1 MHLIPNWFRRK
12 LFSNRCFLK
21 LRKIHVK
28 TSLLELL
35 FNNVTGLKAWNFI
48 KKRLR
53 YRRISLWIFSN
64 FSKNF
69 IYRAPPD
76 DCSCWFLRSNQCF
89 IHWSHLVRF
98 FLHFCSFVIDNRSC
112 GSLLRKCL
120 KMRIFLLFTI
130 VYSKIN
136 INVKT
141 ISPRQ

>member
-69 IYRAPPD
+69 IYRATPD
-76 DCSCWFLRSNQCF
+76 DCSCWFLRSNQSF
-89 IHWSHLVRF
+89 IHWSHFIRF
-98 FLHFCSFVIDNRSC
+98 FLHFFFFYYW
-112 GSLLRKCL
+112 SLQLWEFAQKVS
-120 KMRIFLLFTI
+120 KNEDFFTFYNSLF
-130 VYSKIN
+130 KN
-136 INVKT
+136 
-141 ISPRQ
+141 